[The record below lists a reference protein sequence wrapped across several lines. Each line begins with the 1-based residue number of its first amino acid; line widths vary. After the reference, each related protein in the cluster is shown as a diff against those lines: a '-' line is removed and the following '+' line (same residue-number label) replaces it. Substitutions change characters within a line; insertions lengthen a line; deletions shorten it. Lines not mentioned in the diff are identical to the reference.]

1 MSWAYVVV
9 GPAGQT
15 VGPLGAGLSYTY
27 LISDEMY
34 AQTYDDLKSKYSSPL
49 VTTDG
54 VSMHRVWLYRYDTD
68 DTNQIYPIVWQTL
81 DGSAQSL
88 PNASTVLE
96 SSVNVAGGSAE
107 PNTSPANGGLPVS
120 SGGPVTIASVG
131 TRQSVPEDRSET
143 SSAVT
148 GIGTAGVL
156 LGAAAGAAFL
166 WLLVSSLRGGK

>member
-9 GPAGQT
+9 GPQGQT

-34 AQTYDDLKSKYSSPL
+34 AQAYDDLKNKYESPL

-68 DTNQIYPIVWQTL
+68 DTDKIYPIVWQTL

-120 SGGPVTIASVG
+120 SGGPVTITNIG
-131 TRQSVPEDRSET
+131 TRQMVAEDHLVEKAT
-143 SSAVT
+143 VA

-166 WLLVSSLRGGK
+166 WLLVSSLRGDK